1 MLQWTL
7 PLVNLAAVLAAT
19 WLLAVFLRRRER
31 PTWAALAFPVSIGV
45 LVGVFND
52 VSDPLAAG
60 LFLMGVLWWLDRR
73 TAAAVIALSAC
84 LLARELYLLP
94 VAALAAAELYRSRRA
109 GLPWLIPLAVFGA
122 WQVYLRLAFAA
133 SPTEGS
139 HGPSPVPLRGWSRR
153 RARCCART

>member
-109 GLPWLIPLAVFGA
+109 
-122 WQVYLRLAFAA
+122 
-133 SPTEGS
+133 
-139 HGPSPVPLRGWSRR
+139 
-153 RARCCART
+153 RARG